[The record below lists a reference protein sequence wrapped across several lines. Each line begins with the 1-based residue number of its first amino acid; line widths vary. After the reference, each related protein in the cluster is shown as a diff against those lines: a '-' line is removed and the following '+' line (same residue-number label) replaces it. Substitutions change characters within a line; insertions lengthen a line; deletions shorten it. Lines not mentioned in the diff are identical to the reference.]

1 MGLPPYGEAWPPGC
15 AAPRAQDAAPIA
27 AAVAEVAARF
37 GLYDAPLLPSY
48 LLIYLE
54 NVLARLGTAS
64 GGRREKPTPASVL
77 GAMLAFVETC
87 LVGDSAPAS
96 SE

>member
-1 MGLPPYGEAWPPGC
+1 M
-15 AAPRAQDAAPIA
+15 
-27 AAVAEVAARF
+27 VEVATRF